1 MKDRLERDRF
11 GERSVQSSDG
21 RLRRESEKNGVSM
34 KSIPLLCLGLF
45 ALSALSGCGKSSQA
59 SAPPPPQVGVVA
71 VQPTTVALTRD
82 LVGRLSPYLSANV
95 TARVS
100 GVLIKRIY
108 KEGSDVKAGQVLFE
122 IDPAYYQAQLN
133 NDLGILGEDQA
144 TYLNDK
150 VNAARFHKLLP
161 VGSVSQQTVDNADAL
176 VRSDAAKVKADQAL
190 VDSAKVNLGY
200 TKVTSP
206 ISGIASQQQ
215 VTVGAVVGSSTADA
229 GSGGTLLTTVNQL
242 DPLYVNFTISAADLL
257 TLREAAS
264 RGNVALSQQDKMT
277 VQIALPNGS
286 PYDQLGTLDF
296 SDVTVNATTGAVNLR
311 ALVPNAQ
318 HTLLPGMYVTMTVNL
333 GQQHDIFLVPQQ
345 AVQRDTVGA
354 YALVVDAN
362 SKVTRKDIT
371 ATDNSGNN
379 WIVTGGLAAGDQVI
393 VSGLQGAHEGAQVK
407 ASPWQAPA
415 AAQGGSAA
423 AAASGVQTAGNA
435 Q

>member
-1 MKDRLERDRF
+1 
-11 GERSVQSSDG
+11 
-21 RLRRESEKNGVSM
+21 M

-100 GVLIKRIY
+100 GVLIKRVY
-108 KEGSDVKAGQVLFE
+108 KEGSDVKAGQALFE
-122 IDPAYYQAQLN
+122 IDPAFYQAQLN

-286 PYDQLGTLDF
+286 PYDHLGTLDF

>member
-1 MKDRLERDRF
+1 
-11 GERSVQSSDG
+11 
-21 RLRRESEKNGVSM
+21 M

>member
-21 RLRRESEKNGVSM
+21 RLRRESEKNGVFM
-34 KSIPLLCLGLF
+34 KSIPLLCVAIF
-45 ALSALSGCGKSSQA
+45 ALSGCGKSGQA
-59 SAPPPPQVGVVA
+59 SAPPPPQVGVVT
-71 VQPTTVALTRD
+71 VQPQTVALTRD
-82 LVGRLSPYLSANV
+82 LVGRLAAYQSANV

-100 GVLIKRIY
+100 GVLIKRVY

-122 IDPAYYQAQLN
+122 IDPTYYQAQLN
-133 NDLGILGEDQA
+133 NNLGVLGEDQA
-144 TYLNDK
+144 TYTNDK
-150 VNAARFHKLLP
+150 LNAARFHKLLP
-161 VGSVSQQTVDNADAL
+161 VGSVSQQTVDTADAT
-176 VRSDAAKVKADQAL
+176 VRTDAAKVKADQAL

-206 ISGIASQQQ
+206 IAGIASQQQ
-215 VTVGAVVGSSTADA
+215 VTVGAVVGSSTTDA
-229 GSGGTLLTTVNQL
+229 GSGGTLLTTVNQI
-242 DPLYVNFTISAADLL
+242 DQLYVNFTMSAADLL
-257 TLREAAS
+257 MLREASAN
-264 RGNVALSQQDKMT
+264 GNVALSQPDKTT

-286 PYDQLGTLDF
+286 PYDQTGTLDF

-318 HTLLPGMYVTMTVNL
+318 HTLLPGMYVTMNVNL

-345 AVQRDTVGA
+345 ALQRDTVGA

-362 SKVTRKDIT
+362 SKVARKDVT
-371 ATDNSGNN
+371 ATDSSGTN
-379 WIVTGGLAAGDQVI
+379 WIVTSGLTAGDQVI
-393 VSGLQGAHEGAQVK
+393 VSGLQSAHEDAQVK

-415 AAQGGSAA
+415 AAQGGSATV
-423 AAASGVQTAGNA
+423 AASGVQTAGNA